1 MNFKI
6 TYNEPGVINLTSE
19 IEAENGREAVTV
31 FQIENPNADVVSV
44 EEVSDA

>member
-1 MNFKI
+1 MKFKI

-31 FQIENPNADVVSV
+31 FQIENPNAFITGV
-44 EEVSDA
+44 EEVPND